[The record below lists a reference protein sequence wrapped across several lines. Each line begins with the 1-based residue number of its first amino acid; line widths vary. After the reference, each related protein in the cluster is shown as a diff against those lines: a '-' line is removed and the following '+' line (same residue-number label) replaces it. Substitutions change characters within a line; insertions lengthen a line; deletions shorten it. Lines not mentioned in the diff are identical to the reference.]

1 MKKICLLLSVLFIVF
16 TFLYLTPVLGKA
28 GAKKTLQF
36 CQAIIPAETM
46 SFSKNPFLN
55 EYHNVKDV
63 SEFPAETNFNIYN
76 TPQDY
81 SPKEVNQREN
91 ILIIL
96 DCSYS
101 MDDKV
106 RGKRKIDIARDV
118 INDVLGQLPK
128 NINMGF
134 RVYGQSDGGLF
145 GIDGCKATEL
155 VVPIG
160 NKTQNAISAQ
170 LKNLDAVGWTPIC
183 YSLDQAIENDFTGM
197 QGRKRIILVSDGM
210 DTCGGSPCDFAVNLM
225 KRRSDVTIDV
235 IGFDISSEPTAISQ
249 LKCTALATH
258 GKFYSAN
265 NAAEFTEN
273 LKNSLNIQKEVEGK
287 IFSK

>member
-1 MKKICLLLSVLFIVF
+1 MKRIFLLISIFLLVFI
-16 TFLYLTPVLGKA
+16 FLYLTPILSKSGTQ
-28 GAKKTLQF
+28 KTLQF
-36 CQAIIPAETM
+36 FHAIIPAEIM
-46 SFSKNPFLN
+46 SSSNSAK
-55 EYHNVKDV
+55 
-63 SEFPAETNFNIYN
+63 TNFNIYE
-76 TPQDY
+76 TPQEY
-81 SPKEVNQREN
+81 SPKTVNRNEN
-91 ILIIL
+91 VLIIL

-101 MDDKV
+101 MDDEV

-118 INDVLGQLPK
+118 INDVLGQLPQ
-128 NINMGF
+128 NINMGL
-134 RVYGQSDGGLF
+134 RVYGQADGGLF

-160 NKTQNAISAQ
+160 YRTQNAISAQ
-170 LKNLDAVGWTPIC
+170 LKKLDAVGWTPIC
-183 YSLDQAIENDFTGM
+183 YSLDQAINNDFNGL

-249 LKCTALATH
+249 LKCAALATH
-258 GKFYSAN
+258 GKFYTAN

-273 LKNSLNIQKEVEGK
+273 LKKSLNVSTEVEGK